1 MNDYKLYCGH
11 NVNILSAFE
20 GDSVDLTVTSPPY
33 DGLRT
38 YEGFTFDF
46 EGVAR
51 ELVRVTKP
59 GGVIVWVV
67 NDEVIDGSESGT
79 SFRQALGFMELGLKL
94 HDTMIYDKN
103 GFRFPSPNRYH
114 NVFEYMFVFSKGAPK
129 TFNPIIDRVRQ
140 WEDSHK
146 SQIRKRERNG
156 EITFRRGYTTAKG
169 ENAKRYNIWRY
180 AGGSAKSEND
190 TKEHPA
196 VFPEALARD
205 HILSWSNPGDLV
217 LDPFV
222 GSGTT
227 GKMAI
232 ANNRRFIGID
242 ISQKYIDMAE
252 QRIARSTWQLSMN
265 LDEVYA

>member
-59 GGVIVWVV
+59 GGV
-67 NDEVIDGSESGT
+67 
-79 SFRQALGFMELGLKL
+79 
-94 HDTMIYDKN
+94 
-103 GFRFPSPNRYH
+103 
-114 NVFEYMFVFSKGAPK
+114 KGAPK

-146 SQIRKRERNG
+146 SQMRKRERNG
-156 EITFRRGYTTAKG
+156 EITFRRGYTAAKG

-180 AGGSAKSEND
+180 AGGSAKSEDD